1 MKRSAGREG
10 ATMKKLEYDRR
21 KNALQQRHQELK
33 LYLEFLVQMEQVVL
47 ELLRLDQQVIDEAPT
62 GPQLSV
68 PGQAGMRMGRE

>member
-1 MKRSAGREG
+1 
-10 ATMKKLEYDRR
+10 MKKLEYDRR

-33 LYLEFLVQMEQVVL
+33 VQMEQVVL

-68 PGQAGMRMGRE
+68 PGQAGMRMGKG